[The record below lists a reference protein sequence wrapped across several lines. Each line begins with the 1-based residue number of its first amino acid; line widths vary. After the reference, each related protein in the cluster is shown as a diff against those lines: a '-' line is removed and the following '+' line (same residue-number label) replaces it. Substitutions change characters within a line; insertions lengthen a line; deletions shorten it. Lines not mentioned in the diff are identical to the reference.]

1 MNKQSSPAKRP
12 SIEEVEQQFRQWR
25 KTRPQRSPI
34 PKYLWAGAVRLA
46 QEYSICRIAKTL
58 RLDYNTLKR
67 RVLAEQ
73 TENSPQA
80 ESSPSFIEFELSSSL
95 PITECRV
102 EIEDRDGAKL
112 KMQLKGPALTNP
124 LDILSAFWSRA

>member
-1 MNKQSSPAKRP
+1 MSQQSAPAKRP

-25 KTRPQRSPI
+25 ETRSQRSPI
-34 PKYLWAGAVRLA
+34 PQYLWTAAVQLA
-46 QEYSICRIAKTL
+46 QEYSICRIAKAL

-67 RVLAEQ
+67 HVLADR

-80 ESSPSFIEFELSSSL
+80 ESSPSFIEFELSSSP

-112 KMQLKGPALTNP
+112 NMQVKGTSLPNP

>member
-1 MNKQSSPAKRP
+1 MNQQSSPAKRS

-25 KTRPQRSPI
+25 ETRAQRSPI
-34 PKYLWAGAVRLA
+34 PHYLWTAAVRLT
-46 QEYSICRIAKTL
+46 QEYSICRIAKAL

-67 RVLAEQ
+67 HVLADQ
-73 TENSPQA
+73 TKNSPQL
-80 ESSPSFIEFELSSSL
+80 ESSPSFIEFELSP
-95 PITECRV
+95 PITECLV

-124 LDILSAFWSRA
+124 LDILSAFWSRT

>member
-1 MNKQSSPAKRP
+1 MNQQLSPAKRP

-25 KTRPQRSPI
+25 ETRTQRSPI

-46 QEYSICRIAKTL
+46 QEYSICRIAKAL

-67 RVLAEQ
+67 HVLADG
-73 TENSPQA
+73 TENPPQA
-80 ESSPSFIEFELSSSL
+80 ESSPCFVEFELSSSP

-112 KMQLKGPALTNP
+112 KMQQRSCHAEP
-124 LDILSAFWSRA
+124 S